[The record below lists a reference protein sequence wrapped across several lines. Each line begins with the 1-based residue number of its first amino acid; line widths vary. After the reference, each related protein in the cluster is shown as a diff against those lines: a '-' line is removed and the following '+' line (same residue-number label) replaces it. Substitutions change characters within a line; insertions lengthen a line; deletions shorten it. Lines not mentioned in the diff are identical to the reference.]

1 MDFLSSKLT
10 ELSIAYDDVWRRRD
24 TRLDGYPL
32 MDTPLYTILICTFY
46 VYIVKVAGPKFM
58 EGRQPYNIR
67 TFMVFYNA
75 FQVIL
80 SGYLVLQV
88 ITRKVCKL
96 IITYKTE

>member
-1 MDFLSSKLT
+1 MDLLPSKLT
-10 ELSIAYDDVWRRRD
+10 ELSIAYDEVWKRRD
-24 TRLDGYPL
+24 SRLDGYPL
-32 MDTPLYTILICTFY
+32 MGSPLYTGLICTAY

-80 SGYLVLQV
+80 SGYLVVQV
-88 ITRKVCKL
+88 LGKST
-96 IITYKTE
+96 TQ